1 MLRSVGI
8 CNVIAI
14 VGTVVAVLATACA
27 APETEIEYV
36 EVTRLVHPTVETKA
50 NVPDAEVIAGEVRGV
65 RFTMGDLVERIRVL
79 QGINRY
85 QGGQVDFSRIPFQ
98 LLTDLLHA
106 EILRQAA
113 PGLSID
119 VTDALID
126 DAIRNQFRPE
136 PGPGQEVTDEQLD
149 AEFDNTYKN
158 FLTQVNLTDDAYR
171 RIMEERLHQSTLFG
185 IMLGSLPEEAPQV
198 ELQAIALSLN
208 STASPEAV
216 RERLVLGE
224 DFGSVS
230 REISGSEG
238 YIGWVPEGAF
248 PEFDSYIFG
257 ANEVAQD
264 GTATRKPALLEARE
278 ISAPIYIDETIF
290 IIQTIGGPETR
301 DVEAQML
308 FQMASARVEQWK
320 DDQLQRG
327 SEDGWVKINFD
338 SNRYAW
344 VTDQVRLTASQAG
357 TTASLEA
364 DKSPPLAT
372 RLPTSPQST
381 SLPEAQRANLWVYLR
396 NHTDYGWLEVYAD
409 PAFDI
414 GTVDLNVLVDG
425 TSFLNPHRIYEDDG
439 PVEMCCSTEERPHNT
454 IMRVSAQTPIG
465 DLKCQRNSASDSY
478 ETVFACAWR

>member
-1 MLRSVGI
+1 MLNISLPWKRSTAEVDEAPAEPTRRRPVRNAAGRSRRLGT
-8 CNVIAI
+8 NNPGAAQVARTRRGLESRRQRIAI
-14 VGTVVAVLATACA
+14 AVGAVL
-27 APETEIEYV
+27 I
-36 EVTRLVHPTVETKA
+36 LVIVGVVLAGVYQQFIHPPRVM
-50 NVPDAEVIAGEVRGV
+50 AGEVRGV

-113 PGLSID
+113 PGLGID

-126 DAIRNQFRPE
+126 DAIKNQFRPE

-149 AEFDNTYKN
+149 SEFDNTYKN
-158 FLTQVNLTDDAYR
+158 FLTQVRLTDDAYR

-230 REISGSEG
+230 REVSGSEG

-248 PEFDSYIFG
+248 PEFDSYVFG
-257 ANEVAQD
+257 ETETAED
-264 GTATRKPALLEARE
+264 GTETRKPALLEPGE
-278 ISAPIYIDETIF
+278 ISPPIYQEETIF

-308 FQMASARVEQWK
+308 FQMASAAVERWK

-327 SEDGWVKINFD
+327 SEDGWVKINFN

-344 VTDQVRLTASQAG
+344 VTDQVRLTRPRV
-357 TTASLEA
+357 T
-364 DKSPPLAT
+364 
-372 RLPTSPQST
+372 PQ
-381 SLPEAQRANLWVYLR
+381 PQ
-396 NHTDYGWLEVYAD
+396 
-409 PAFDI
+409 
-414 GTVDLNVLVDG
+414 
-425 TSFLNPHRIYEDDG
+425 
-439 PVEMCCSTEERPHNT
+439 
-454 IMRVSAQTPIG
+454 Q
-465 DLKCQRNSASDSY
+465 
-478 ETVFACAWR
+478 